1 MNRIIIILS
10 ALALLTSCIDKTAVQ
25 EEGERSI
32 MLRTMTKASGMV
44 SDAEQTPVFMFWL
57 DPDHEKF
64 GTEDILPYFASRPDG
79 VVDDYKTIPYDTGY
93 PYPENT
99 MVYANG
105 YCPSLLTVDE
115 GDGIRPYTSLSVPES
130 FYGIL
135 DITATE
141 GFVHGSAA
149 SPFEAD
155 DAQTMVFR
163 HLQSKVNFYA
173 KLGDI
178 PAERFF
184 RGVSITVPGKDVF
197 TSRIL
202 WTDDSYHASETTS
215 SEEAVWIAE
224 DSNPNQMDPNEITPR
239 KIGSVYIHPG
249 QDKISFLL
257 ELQMSETVTFDSHE
271 VINTAAVVNFKDA
284 YGTATTL
291 EAGEEYD
298 ITITI
303 LYDSFVFKGKKAE
316 WQEGGKIPLPF

>member
-44 SDAEQTPVFMFWL
+44 SDAEQTPVFLFWL

-79 VVDDYKTIPYDTGY
+79 TVDDYKTTPYDTGY
-93 PYPENT
+93 PYPDNT
-99 MVYANG
+99 TVHANG

-115 GDGIRPYTSLSVPES
+115 GDGIKPYTSLSVPES
-130 FYGIL
+130 LLGSL

-141 GFVHGSAA
+141 GFVHGSAEN
-149 SPFEAD
+149 PFEAD

-173 KLGDI
+173 KLGEI
-178 PAERFF
+178 PAEKYF
-184 RGVSITVPGKDVF
+184 RAVNITVPGKDIF
-197 TSRIL
+197 TSRIT
-202 WTDDSYHASETTS
+202 WTGDSYAASEVTTL
-215 SEEAVWIAE
+215 ENAE
-224 DSNPNQMDPNEITPR
+224 WNATDQNTNQMDPNEIKPR
-239 KIGSVYIHPG
+239 EIGSVYLHPG
-249 QDKISFLL
+249 QTQIRFHI
-257 ELQMSETVTFDSHE
+257 ELQMSESVTFDSYE
-271 VINTAAVVNFKDA
+271 LIKTEAVVNFTDA
-284 YGTATTL
+284 YGAGISL
-291 EAGEEYD
+291 EKGEEYD